1 MKIINNVNFN
11 ALSILA
17 KMYIIDARRG
27 SECASAGE
35 HNKALK
41 FQVLISLIASKGGI
55 ILISSYHLKE
65 KFLQIF
71 IRSLDRCV

>member
-1 MKIINNVNFN
+1 
-11 ALSILA
+11 
-17 KMYIIDARRG
+17 MYIIDARRG

-55 ILISSYHLKE
+55 ILISSYHLK
-65 KFLQIF
+65 F
-71 IRSLDRCV
+71 R

>member
-1 MKIINNVNFN
+1 
-11 ALSILA
+11 
-17 KMYIIDARRG
+17 MYIIDARRG

-55 ILISSYHLKE
+55 ILISSYHLKFRSVSCLEIKE

-71 IRSLDRCV
+71 IKPLDRCV